1 MTLFNKA
8 NDCWALKR
16 ENNLWLKKNHSSL
29 EGKNPLFLEISSNLK
44 NILHYTYS
52 APWCFITKLE
62 LGEQIKECWII
73 ALLKTHGILRATEDT
88 NYNPGPP
95 SGQLQ
100 PWTSHSLGI
109 VSLYVKWKWTLLL
122 WNLYSEM
129 SSHCNFFFLFLI
141 ITL

>member
-1 MTLFNKA
+1 MLGIKEGEQFI
-8 NDCWALKR
+8 LK
-16 ENNLWLKKNHSSL
+16 KKNHSSL
-29 EGKNPLFLEISSNLK
+29 EGKNPLFLEMSSNLK

-62 LGEQIKECWII
+62 LEGADKRKLNYCTTENTWDTECHRRHI
-73 ALLKTHGILRATEDT
+73 

-95 SGQLQ
+95 SRQLW

-109 VSLYVKWKWTLLL
+109 VSLCVKWKRTLLL

-129 SSHCNFFFLFLI
+129 SSHCNFFFLFPI